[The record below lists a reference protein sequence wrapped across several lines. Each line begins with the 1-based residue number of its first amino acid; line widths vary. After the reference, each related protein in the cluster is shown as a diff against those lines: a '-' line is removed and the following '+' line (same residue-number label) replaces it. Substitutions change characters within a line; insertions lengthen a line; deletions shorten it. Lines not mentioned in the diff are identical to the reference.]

1 MVLPPNPVVL
11 GGFFSIVG
19 EDALQDISMED
30 GFVKHVCLF
39 SEDW

>member
-19 EDALQDISMED
+19 EDALQDIGMED